1 MVWQSLECDNMT
13 AINRIDMVRPDAPPL
28 AGYGP
33 HPVGVTTQRIVNPD
47 QVNLLASGNGPLRYS
62 DRVLVTEVW
71 YPAEQ
76 GTLQGGSYR
85 TDLRDGRQQAV
96 LHGRAARDVPAA
108 QGRFPLVVLSHGY
121 PGNRFLMSH
130 LGETLA
136 SRGYV
141 VAAADHPG
149 STYADKADFGITL
162 LHRPID
168 QRAIIDG
175 MATGPLASRTDT
187 DRVAVIGYSMGG
199 YGALVFAGAGLS
211 DTGLNRPG
219 GPRID
224 VMSRHKAGA
233 AEHLALVDPR
243 VKAIVPIGPWG
254 AQHGFWDDTALAD
267 IRVPMLVIGGGC
279 DSVSGYHNG
288 IRRIFDAATGCDR
301 HLLTFDLAG
310 HNAAAPIPAPVES
323 WARVDW
329 LDFIPFE
336 HYADPVWD
344 TVRMNNIAQHCIA
357 GFLQSRLI
365 GAVTGPLTELVSDAA
380 FAPSGPVG
388 LRLEHAGAQSD

>member
-1 MVWQSLECDNMT
+1 MT
-13 AINRIDMVRPDAPPL
+13 TENRIDRVRPDAPTL
-28 AGYGP
+28 AGYGA
-33 HPVGVTTQRIVNPD
+33 HPVGVMTHSIVNPGQID
-47 QVNLLASGNGPLRYS
+47 LVATGDGPLQFA

-71 YPAEQ
+71 YPAAP
-76 GTLQGGSYR
+76 GTPQGGSYH
-85 TDLRDGRQQAV
+85 TQLRDGRQEAV
-96 LHGRAARDVPAA
+96 LHGRARREAPAA
-108 QGRFPLVVLSHGY
+108 AGRFPLVVLSHGY

-149 STYADKADFGITL
+149 STYSDKAEFGITL

-168 QRAIIDG
+168 QRAVIDG
-175 MATGPLASRTDT
+175 MANGPLAEVTDT
-187 DRVAVIGYSMGG
+187 ETVAVIGYSMGG

-219 GPRID
+219 GPRVD
-224 VMSRHKAGA
+224 LLARHRAGS

-254 AQHGFWDDTALAD
+254 AQHGFWEDAALAN

-279 DSVSGYHNG
+279 DTVSGYETG
-288 IRRIFDAATGCDR
+288 IRRIFTAATGCDR

-310 HNAAAPIPAPVES
+310 HNAAAPIPAPNES

-329 LDFIPFE
+329 LDFVPFE

-344 TVRMNNIAQHCIA
+344 TVRMNNIAQHCIS
-357 GFLQSRLI
+357 GFLNSRLI
-365 GAVTGPLTELVSDAA
+365 GGATGPLTDLLSDEA
-380 FAPSGPVG
+380 FGPSGAIG
-388 LRLEHAGAQSD
+388 LRLEHLGPRLDDRPIG